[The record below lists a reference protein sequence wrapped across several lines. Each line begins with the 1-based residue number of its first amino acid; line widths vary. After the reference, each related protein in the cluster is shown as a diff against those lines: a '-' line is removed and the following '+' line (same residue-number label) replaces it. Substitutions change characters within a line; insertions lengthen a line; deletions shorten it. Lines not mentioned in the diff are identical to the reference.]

1 MKMNLEKITNEVS
14 ELARTV
20 GEFIRTESKK
30 ISNNDIIE
38 KGVHNLVTYVDKESE
53 NQIIISLKKILP
65 EAGFIAEENQAL
77 ERKPHYNWIIDPLD
91 GTTNFV
97 HGLPPYSISIAL
109 AYKEEIIIGVIYEI
123 NLNETFYA
131 WKDGPAFLNG
141 NRIQVSQT
149 KLLDNSLI
157 ATGFPYFDYSLMK
170 PYLELLS
177 DLMQATRG
185 VRRLGSAAV
194 DLAYVACGRFDLFY
208 EYSLNPWDVAAGIL
222 IVQRAGGTV
231 TDFKGGNDFLFG
243 KQIIASNK
251 LIQNEF
257 EIKMKHHFKN

>member
-1 MKMNLEKITNEVS
+1 MNLEKITLQVAD
-14 ELARTV
+14 LARSA
-20 GEFIRTESKK
+20 GEFIRVESKK
-30 ISNNDIIE
+30 FSNKDIIE

-53 NQIIISLKKILP
+53 KQIVSSLSKIFP

-77 ERKPHYNWIIDPLD
+77 ERKEQYNWIIDPLD

-97 HGLPPYSISIAL
+97 HGLPPFSISIAL
-109 AYKEEIIIGVIYEI
+109 ADKEEIIVGVIYEI
-123 NLNETFYA
+123 NLDECFYA

-141 NRIQVSQT
+141 KQIQVSKT
-149 KLLDNSLI
+149 NLLDNALI
-157 ATGFPYFDYSLMK
+157 ATGFPYYDFSLMK

-177 DLMQATRG
+177 DLMQTTRG

-222 IVQRAGGTV
+222 IVQRAGGV
-231 TDFKGGNDFLFG
+231 VSDFNGGKDFLFG
-243 KQIIASNK
+243 KQIIASNN
-251 LIQNEF
+251 LIHQEF
-257 EIKMKHHFKN
+257 GSKMKLHFND

>member
-1 MKMNLEKITNEVS
+1 MNLENITNQVVV
-14 ELARTV
+14 LAREV
-20 GEFIRTESKK
+20 GEFIRIESKK
-30 ISNNDIIE
+30 FSSEDIIE

-53 NQIIISLKKILP
+53 KQIVKALKKILP

-77 ERKPHYNWIIDPLD
+77 ERKKQYNWIIDPLD

-97 HGLPPYSISIAL
+97 HGLPPFSVSIAL
-109 AYKEEIIIGVIYEI
+109 ADKDEIITGVIYEI
-123 NLNETFYA
+123 NLDECFYA
-131 WKDGPAFLNG
+131 WKDGPAFLN
-141 NRIQVSQT
+141 NKQIKVSKT

-157 ATGFPYFDYSLMK
+157 ATGFPYYDYSLMK

-177 DLMQATRG
+177 DLMHTSRG

-208 EYSLNPWDVAAGIL
+208 EYSLNPWDVAAGII

-231 TDFKGGNDFLFG
+231 TDFRGGNDFLFG
-243 KQIIASNK
+243 KQIIASNN
-251 LIQNEF
+251 LIHQEF
-257 EIKMKHHFKN
+257 DLKMKQHFKD

>member
-1 MKMNLEKITNEVS
+1 MNLENITNQVVG
-14 ELARTV
+14 LARSV
-20 GEFIRTESKK
+20 GGFIKTESKK
-30 ISNNDIIE
+30 FSSDDIIE

-53 NQIIISLKKILP
+53 NKIVNALKTIFP

-77 ERKPHYNWIIDPLD
+77 ERKEQYNWIIDPLD

-97 HGLPPYSISIAL
+97 HSLPPFSVSIAL
-109 AYKEEIIIGVIYEI
+109 ADKEEIIAGVIYEI
-123 NLNETFYA
+123 NLDECFYA

-141 NRIQVSQT
+141 GEIHVSKT

-157 ATGFPYFDYSLMK
+157 ATGFPYYDYSLMK

-177 DLMQATRG
+177 DLMQTSRG

-222 IVQRAGGTV
+222 IVQRAGGAV
-231 TDFKGGNDFLFG
+231 SDFKGGKDFLFG

-251 LIQNEF
+251 LIHKEF
-257 EIKMKHHFKN
+257 DSKMQQFFKD

>member
-1 MKMNLEKITNEVS
+1 MNLENITIQVVG
-14 ELARTV
+14 LARNV

-30 ISNNDIIE
+30 FKSEDIIE

-53 NQIIISLKKILP
+53 KQIVSSLRKVFP
-65 EAGFIAEENQAL
+65 EAGFIAEENQEL
-77 ERKPHYNWIIDPLD
+77 KRNERYNWIIDPLD

-97 HGLPPYSISIAL
+97 HGLPPFSVSIAL
-109 AYKEEIIIGVIYEI
+109 ADKDEIIIGVIYEI
-123 NLNETFYA
+123 NLAECFYA
-131 WKDGPAFLNG
+131 WKDGPAFFNG
-141 NRIQVSQT
+141 KQIQVSKT
-149 KLLDNSLI
+149 KLLDNALI
-157 ATGFPYFDYSLMK
+157 ATGFPYYDYSLMK

-177 DLMQATRG
+177 DLMQSTRG

-231 TDFKGGNDFLFG
+231 SDFKGGTDFLFG
-243 KQIIASNK
+243 KQIIATNK
-251 LIQNEF
+251 LIHKEF
-257 EIKMKHHFKN
+257 YSKMKQHFKD

>member
-1 MKMNLEKITNEVS
+1 MNLEKITNEVV
-14 ELARTV
+14 ELAQMV
-20 GEFIRTESKK
+20 AAFIRTESKK
-30 ISNNDIIE
+30 FRSEDIIE

-53 NQIIISLKKILP
+53 NKIVQTLKKIFP

-77 ERKPHYNWIIDPLD
+77 ERKEQYNWIIDPLD

-97 HGLPPYSISIAL
+97 HSLPPFSISIAL
-109 AYKEEIIIGVIYEI
+109 AHREEIIVGVIYEI
-123 NLNETFYA
+123 NLDECFYA

-141 NRIQVSQT
+141 KQIQVSKT

-157 ATGFPYFDYSLMK
+157 ATGFPYYDFSLMK

-177 DLMQATRG
+177 DLMQTTRG

-231 TDFKGGNDFLFG
+231 TDFNGGADFLFG
-243 KQIIASNK
+243 MHIIASNK
-251 LIQNEF
+251 LIHNEF
-257 EIKMKHHFKN
+257 EYKMKRYF